1 MKEFK
6 YIYLFKRTEHRK
18 AKVILKR
25 RMWNAKKIE
34 GYLHKYFKKSRF
46 KMTKRVPKGKWLQAH
61 VKIGIS
67 RDVDKRIRAVNSN
80 IFKSGHTEWF
90 AMNIFELVMVMAF
103 ILWFAYR
110 WWIAA
115 IIAAL
120 ILYGNLVSF

>member
-6 YIYLFKRTEHRK
+6 YIYLFKRVEHKK
-18 AKVILKR
+18 AKVILIR
-25 RMWNAKKIE
+25 RMWNAEKIE
-34 GYLHKYFKKSRF
+34 RYLHDYFEKSRF
-46 KMTKRVPKGKWLQAH
+46 KMTRRVPIGKWMQAH

-67 RDVDKRIRAVNSN
+67 KNVDQRIRAVNSN

-110 WWIAA
+110 WWIAG

-120 ILYGNLVSF
+120 ILYGNLA

>member
-6 YIYLFKRTEHRK
+6 YIYLFKRVEHKR

-25 RMWNAKKIE
+25 RMWNAEKIE
-34 GYLHKYFKKSRF
+34 RQLHSYFKKSRF
-46 KMTKRVPKGKWLQAH
+46 KMTNRVQKGKWMQAH

-67 RDVDKRIRAVNSN
+67 KDVDRRIQAVNSD

-90 AMNIFELVMVMAF
+90 AMNIFELLLVQAF

-110 WWIAA
+110 WWIAG
-115 IIAAL
+115 IVAAL
-120 ILYGNLVSF
+120 ILYGNLA